1 MMKTGKVSPEAKVGI
16 LVLAGIVLL
25 FFMSFRISRLERV
38 RGEVYTALFS
48 SVSGLVVNADIEV
61 AGVPVGK
68 VEKIGLER
76 GKAKVWMRIGRVE
89 LHQDAEAIIKTHGV
103 LGDKY
108 IEIKPGSPEAPL
120 LPAGGTIAKVK
131 SAPDMDQLFSSL
143 ESAVQGIG
151 DLGQSLRE
159 LIGEE
164 DGKKAIRE
172 LIVNLR
178 DASTGLKEL
187 IGENRE
193 RVNNFIANLEDF
205 SQGLKP
211 LSQRAERTLANLE
224 EISARVKGG
233 EGTLG
238 KLLTDDTLYYDAKEA
253 LASFRRLMAKVEGGQ
268 GSLGKLMTDEKFYK
282 EAEKTMK
289 KMQKAAEGVQEQTP
303 ITTLGA
309 LLGLFF

>member
-38 RGEVYTALFS
+38 RGEVYTALFP

-120 LPAGGTIAKVK
+120 LPAGGTIGKVK

-193 RVNNFIANLEDF
+193 RVNNIIANLEDF